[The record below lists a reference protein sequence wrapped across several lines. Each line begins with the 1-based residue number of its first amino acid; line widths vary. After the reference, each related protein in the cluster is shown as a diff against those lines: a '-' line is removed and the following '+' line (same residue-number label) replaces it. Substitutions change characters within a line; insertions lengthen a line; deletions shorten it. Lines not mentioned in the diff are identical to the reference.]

1 MLNTMTTNR
10 LSLVKLKQNQKAKVL
25 EILGGVGIKQR
36 LLSLGIYPG
45 REITKI
51 SHFALRGPITVKV
64 GRTTLA
70 LGYGMA
76 EKIIVEII

>member
-1 MLNTMTTNR
+1 MR
-10 LSLVKLKQNQKAKVL
+10 RIPLSKLTSGKKAKVV
-25 EILGGVGIKQR
+25 EILGGGGLQAR
-36 LLSLGIYPG
+36 LMGLGIYVG

-51 SHFALRGPITVKV
+51 SNFALRGPVTVKV

-76 EKIIVEII
+76 AKIIVETE

>member
-1 MLNTMTTNR
+1 MNK
-10 LSLVKLKQNQKAKVL
+10 LSLVELKANQKAKVV
-25 EILGGVGIKQR
+25 EILGGLGLKQR

-45 REITKI
+45 RELTKV
-51 SHFALRGPITVKV
+51 SNFALRGPVTVKV

-76 EKIIVEII
+76 QKILVEII